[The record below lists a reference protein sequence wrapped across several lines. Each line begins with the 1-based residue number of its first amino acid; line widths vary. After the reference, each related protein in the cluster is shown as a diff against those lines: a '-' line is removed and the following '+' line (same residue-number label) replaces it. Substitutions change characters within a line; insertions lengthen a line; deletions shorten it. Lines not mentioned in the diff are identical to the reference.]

1 VTEPILRLTNVTK
14 RFRGLIAIN
23 DVSLDLA
30 AGSISSLIGPNGAG
44 KSTLFNLV
52 TGYVPPSAGEI
63 YFHGSRIDGVPT
75 EKIAALGIARAFQI
89 AKPFPELSVLDNVRI
104 GAMFGKAG
112 SRDVASVT
120 KDALTIAGLSDFAER
135 PALSLTVGYL
145 RRLELARAIAARP
158 VLLLADEPCAGLNH
172 TETEEI
178 VDILRKVRDRGV
190 TVLLVEHDMAAV
202 MRVSDRVFVLDAGAK
217 IAEGSPNTVK
227 NDPGVVAAYLGDSG
241 EDDAG

>member
-1 VTEPILRLTNVTK
+1 MTEPILRLTNVTK

-178 VDILRKVRDRGV
+178 VDILRKVRARGV